1 MQPTIEEIK
10 DLIETSLKYY
20 SLGMW
25 CWLEDLW
32 ITDRYEAMEYWYN
45 KAIEWILE
53 LLNTK
58 YDIVEEWYTQ
68 QLQDDWSVLNKPI
81 YVLQKSSQSREVQE
95 ESTSPTESEKKDFW
109 KRFMKFMWQKYQFF
123 MNEWNSEKIENFLS
137 SNWYL

>member
-1 MQPTIEEIK
+1 MTDTI
-10 DLIETSLKYY
+10 TSD
-20 SLGMW
+20 SGV
-25 CWLEDLW
+25 
-32 ITDRYEAMEYWYN
+32 
-45 KAIEWILE
+45 
-53 LLNTK
+53 K
-58 YDIVEEWYTQ
+58 YDIVWNWNMNRISW
-68 QLQDDWSVLNKPI
+68 DWFEKTVTNIPI